1 MRRLFF
7 LTPDVASCRKIV
19 TELKDKGVPQRHLH
33 VIGSIEQPLE
43 DLPEA
48 GVLQKT
54 ELLHGIEIG
63 FGLGG
68 TAGILGGLLAMTF
81 PPAGVVLGGGALLAG
96 AAAGAGFGAVVSA
109 LMSSHEHNHD
119 LTAFQAAIE
128 RGEIL
133 LMVDVARSEVNQTKE
148 LILTHHP
155 EAKIGV
161 AKLRGT

>member
-7 LTPDVASCRKIV
+7 LTPDVVSCRHII
-19 TELKDKGVPQRHLH
+19 TELKDSGVPQRHLH
-33 VIGSIEQPLE
+33 VIGSITQPLD

-48 GVLQKT
+48 SVLQKT

-63 FGLGG
+63 AGLGG

-81 PPAGVVLGGGALLAG
+81 PPAGIVLGGGALLAG

-128 RGEIL
+128 QGQIL
-133 LMVDVARSEVNQTKE
+133 LMVDIPKGDVDKTKE
-148 LILTHHP
+148 LILSHHP

-161 AKLRGT
+161 AKLRET